1 MSLITGGASKA
12 ASVVDDAGR
21 CANWLTKFVH
31 GGCFVA
37 GTKVTVSELPYSEA
51 RESNVWSE
59 TDWLSNNDYSFSPSP
74 RFGEKG
80 PGDEGL
86 GSEKLEV
93 RSVNS
98 SEAELGLL
106 TYPSEATSLLIPI
119 EQVPLGA
126 RVPTKNPKPW
136 EYDDSL
142 PDPVQAD
149 WAKIAITMHRNDGG
163 IVDAELLRP
172 RWWIAQHS
180 IVAGKHLPM
189 NIEELQV
196 KGTAMVTS
204 IDDCPEIADGE
215 GCVVTA
221 TFKTR
226 EVHSIVRAEILGPDG
241 SIENIEGTPI
251 HPIWS
256 VDRND
261 WVSLGELTEGTTL
274 QCIDGMATVMS
285 LACVTCSLPVYNIE
299 VHGEH
304 VYQVGGHGVLVHN
317 TYADVHHIATHYGK
331 WGEKFKSLFEP
342 AGLAL
347 QDAFNK
353 VRILGHKGPHG
364 WYNQYV
370 YDRLSNAVTGATGAD
385 YRRKLVG
392 ELLEL
397 RWELKNTDLGDL
409 VRASA
414 GTIER
419 ILSRP

>member
-1 MSLITGGASKA
+1 
-12 ASVVDDAGR
+12 
-21 CANWLTKFVH
+21 
-31 GGCFVA
+31 
-37 GTKVTVSELPYSEA
+37 
-51 RESNVWSE
+51 
-59 TDWLSNNDYSFSPSP
+59 
-74 RFGEKG
+74 
-80 PGDEGL
+80 
-86 GSEKLEV
+86 
-93 RSVNS
+93 
-98 SEAELGLL
+98 
-106 TYPSEATSLLIPI
+106 
-119 EQVPLGA
+119 
-126 RVPTKNPKPW
+126 
-136 EYDDSL
+136 
-142 PDPVQAD
+142 
-149 WAKIAITMHRNDGG
+149 
-163 IVDAELLRP
+163 
-172 RWWIAQHS
+172 
-180 IVAGKHLPM
+180 
-189 NIEELQV
+189 
-196 KGTAMVTS
+196 
-204 IDDCPEIADGE
+204 
-215 GCVVTA
+215 
-221 TFKTR
+221 
-226 EVHSIVRAEILGPDG
+226 
-241 SIENIEGTPI
+241 
-251 HPIWS
+251 
-256 VDRND
+256 
-261 WVSLGELTEGTTL
+261 
-274 QCIDGMATVMS
+274 MS